1 MTKNRRI
8 GGGKKPSDR
17 GCADLNTERSEEFFF
32 RIPFEINKQK
42 KTKNGSEE
50 KSHGSW
56 AHKLCRRDLE
66 KKNSFGYRNENLK
79 TSDLDSAD
87 CVAKICWIIVPA
99 AKSEEKNFPS
109 DLMYAICVCEICGI
123 LLFYFEFV

>member
-1 MTKNRRI
+1 MGAQTVQ
-8 GGGKKPSDR
+8 
-17 GCADLNTERSEEFFF
+17 ERSGE
-32 RIPFEINKQK
+32 
-42 KTKNGSEE
+42 
-50 KSHGSW
+50 
-56 AHKLCRRDLE
+56 
-66 KKNSFGYRNENLK
+66 KNSFGYRNENLK

-123 LLFYFEFV
+123 LLFYFEFVYFVEFFISICLVCLKPDMFWLPQI